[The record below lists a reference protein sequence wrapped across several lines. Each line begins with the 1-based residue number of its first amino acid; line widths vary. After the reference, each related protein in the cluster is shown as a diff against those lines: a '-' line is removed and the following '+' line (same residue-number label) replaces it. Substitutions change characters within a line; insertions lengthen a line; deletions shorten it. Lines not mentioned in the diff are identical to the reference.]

1 MFDRVVARVVAAVRR
16 VRRVERRELRE
27 FHRWVQTTSN
37 LVHLSIIA
45 FVPLLI
51 AAVTTISN
59 SASQL
64 SFLLFPPLASGTYT
78 LFADPEG
85 RYASPWKFVVGLTVG
100 ALCGWFAIVF
110 TTVVGPMAGSGVNPV
125 SAALSVLLTG
135 LITWGLGVEEPSAF
149 STALLI
155 LVTDIEGVNANTPFV
170 NVLVHAEEYVLS
182 IFLSATFIALV
193 FVAWRRTFYER
204 RAKYLYETINGDDH
218 VLVPMRGDGAE
229 TAAMFGAKLAAAHD
243 AGKVV
248 LLDVVADADDAVDG
262 GEDASEDID
271 AATSDADSDD
281 ALPAQA
287 GEAADRLED
296 AARRIRTKVG
306 VPCEV
311 VVASGDPVPTTVE
324 AARDANCDLIV
335 APYEEEYGSLSE
347 YLRGVFRSEFDTVAF
362 RSATGRTAWKRILVT
377 VARPGDSAHAMID
390 FASRLAGKTG
400 SVSACTC
407 IAKEMERRSAEN
419 RLADIV
425 ETASNPVETRVARA
439 DLADFLDANAA
450 AYDLVFMGA
459 SRDRSAASR
468 LVSPPTFERIHNVD
482 CDVAIVDRGRL

>member
-1 MFDRVVARVVAAVRR
+1 MLDRVVARVVAAARR
-16 VRRVERRELRE
+16 VRKAERRELRE

-51 AAVTTISN
+51 ATVTMISN
-59 SASQL
+59 SVSQL

-100 ALCGWFAIVF
+100 ALCGWFALVA
-110 TTVVGPMAGSGVNPV
+110 TTVFGPVPGSGVNPW
-125 SAALSVLLTG
+125 SAALSILLTG

-155 LVTDIEGVNANTPFV
+155 LITDVGGVNANTPFV
-170 NVLVHAEEYVLS
+170 NVLVHAEEYVVS
-182 IFLSATFIALV
+182 IFLSTTFIALV
-193 FVAWRRTFYER
+193 FVAWRRTFYEQ
-204 RAKYLYETINGDDH
+204 RAQYLYETIHGDDH
-218 VLVPMRGDGAE
+218 VLVPMRGEKAE
-229 TAAMFGAKLAAAHD
+229 PTALFGATLAAAHD

-248 LLDVVADADDAVDG
+248 LLDVVDDDASGDG
-262 GEDASEDID
+262 DAS
-271 AATSDADSDD
+271 DD
-281 ALPAQA
+281 DVAVSESTGDDLPAEA
-287 GEAADRLED
+287 DEAAGRLED
-296 AARRIRTKVG
+296 AARRVRTKLG

-311 VVASGDPVPTTVE
+311 VVASGDPVPTTMD

-335 APYEEEYGSLSE
+335 APYEEEYGTLSE
-347 YLRGVFRSEFDTVAF
+347 YLRGIFRSEFDTVAF
-362 RSATGRTAWKRILVT
+362 RSTTGRTKWRRILVS
-377 VARPGDSAHAMID
+377 VARPGDSAHAMLD

-407 IAKEMERRSAEN
+407 ISSEVERRPAEN

-425 ETASNPVETRVARA
+425 ETAENPVETRVARG
-439 DLADFLDANAA
+439 DVADFLDANAA

-468 LVSPPTFERIHNVD
+468 LVAPPTFQRVRNVD